1 MNIDELR
8 SEIDMLD
15 SKIMNLLEVRLEI
28 VKAVGKYKQENQ
40 LEVLDQRRE
49 ELIFDKIKQMNLINE
64 QEIIDIYQN
73 IMKITKDMQWK
84 NMD

>member
-15 SKIMNLLEVRLEI
+15 SKIMNLLEMRLEV
-28 VKAVGKYKQENQ
+28 VKAVGKYKQENR

-49 ELIFDKIKQMNLINE
+49 GLIFDKIKQMNLINE

>member
-1 MNIDELR
+1 MNIEELR

-15 SKIMNLLEVRLEI
+15 SKIMNLLEMRLEV

-49 ELIFDKIKQMNLINE
+49 ELIFDKIKQLNLINE

>member
-15 SKIMNLLEVRLEI
+15 SKIMNLLEMRLEV

-49 ELIFDKIKQMNLINE
+49 ELIFDKIKQLNLINE